1 MLKIRKMRSEDIQF
15 AIRLSNQEKWGVT
28 RGDLTR
34 ILQLDP
40 RGSFVAVYGSTRVG
54 LLTTTSYGRKLAWI
68 GNVIVDR
75 KHRGNRIGRTLVQNA
90 IDHLQRTKVEH
101 IGLYCFDENVRFYRR
116 LRFVR
121 DAPFVRLHRKPK
133 PYHPSPLQGK
143 AAPSLPLREL
153 FSADRKAFGADR
165 SRLIQMILRT
175 KAGWYFGTVTR
186 ASARSYILVKQY
198 RDMFEFGPWVCIRP
212 QKDQPRQ
219 ILQSALSKTDQKPIE
234 VSCLRNHRKAFLLFQ
249 KNGFETIRHGYR
261 MYLDNI
267 PKIGDT
273 ETNYALGFLDKG

>member
-40 RGSFVAVYGSTRVG
+40 RGSFVAVYGSSRAG

-75 KHRGNRIGRTLVQNA
+75 KHRGNRIGHTLVQNA
-90 IDHLQRTKVEH
+90 IDHLQRTKVKH

-116 LRFVR
+116 LGFVR
-121 DAPFVRLHRKPK
+121 DAPFVRLHRRPK
-133 PYHPSPLQGK
+133 PYHPSPFQGK

-165 SRLIQMILRT
+165 SRLIQMILTTR
-175 KAGWYFGTVTR
+175 AGWYLSAANR
-186 ASARSYILVKQY
+186 ASAGSYMLVKKY
-198 RDMFEFGPWVCIRP
+198 RDMFEFGPWVCIGP
-212 QKDQPRQ
+212 QQDEPRQ
-219 ILQSALSKTDQKPIE
+219 ILRLALGKTAEKPVE
-234 VSCLRNHRKAFLLFQ
+234 VSCLRNHRKAFSLLRR
-249 KNGFETIRHGYR
+249 NGFEMIRHGYR

-267 PKIGDT
+267 PRMGDA
-273 ETNYALGFLDKG
+273 EANYALGFLDKG

>member
-1 MLKIRKMRSEDIQF
+1 MLKIRKMRNEDIQF

-40 RGSFVAVYGSTRVG
+40 RGSFIAVYGSRRVG

-75 KHRGNRIGRTLVQNA
+75 KHRGNHIGRTLVQNA
-90 IDHLQRTKVEH
+90 IEHLQTTKVKH

-116 LRFVR
+116 LGFVR
-121 DAPFVRLHRKPK
+121 DASFVRLHRRPK
-133 PYHPSPLQGK
+133 PYHPSPFQGK
-143 AAPSLPLREL
+143 AAPSLSLREL
-153 FSADRKAFGADR
+153 LSADRKAFGADR

-175 KAGWYFGTVTR
+175 KAGWYLGAANS
-186 ASARSYILVKQY
+186 ASARSYMLVKKY

-212 QKDQPRQ
+212 QKDEPRQ
-219 ILQSALSKTDQKPIE
+219 MLRLVLGKTAEKSIE
-234 VSCLRNHRKAFLLFQ
+234 VSCLRNHRNAFLLLRR
-249 KNGFETIRHGYR
+249 NGFDVVRHGYR

-267 PKIGDT
+267 PRIGDT
-273 ETNYALGFLDKG
+273 GANYALGFLDKG

>member
-1 MLKIRKMRSEDIQF
+1 MLKIRKMGSEDIQF

-40 RGSFVAVYGSTRVG
+40 RGSFVAVYGSSRVG

-90 IDHLQRTKVEH
+90 IEHLRRNKVRH

-116 LRFVR
+116 LGFVR
-121 DAPFVRLHRKPK
+121 DAPFVRLHRRPK
-133 PYHPSPLQGK
+133 PYHPSPIQGK
-143 AAPSLPLREL
+143 AAPSMALREL

-165 SRLIQMILRT
+165 SRLIQMILRS
-175 KAGWYFGTVTR
+175 KAGSYFGFANSSSTG
-186 ASARSYILVKQY
+186 SYMLVKEY
-198 RDMFEFGPWVCIRP
+198 REMFEFGPWVCVRP
-212 QKDQPRQ
+212 PVGQPRQ
-219 ILQSALSKTDQKPIE
+219 MLQLALSETAEKPIE
-234 VSCLRNHRKAFLLFQ
+234 VSCLRNHRKAFLLFE
-249 KNGFETIRHGYR
+249 KNGFETVRHGYR
-261 MYLDNI
+261 MYLNNI
-267 PKIGDT
+267 PRIGDT
-273 ETNYALGFLDKG
+273 ESNYALGFLDKG